1 MKLAFENLQTGVK
14 PGSIEHTFL
23 PSKLAEELLF
33 YPTWTGHY
41 FCSSQY
47 YVKRETHPTLLLIY
61 VVRGMFH
68 IEYRNKIY
76 DARKDEVILLDCR
89 EPHYYQAYE
98 GLEFYYYGFIGS
110 NSSEICHYILDTR
123 GPIIRSKNN
132 RLIGNLIKDAL
143 DYYEQNHS
151 ENPFDAS
158 MRIYKILNILL
169 QEREVYNSA
178 KNEPVE
184 RTIIYIHA
192 NLKKYITMKSLADMV
207 GLSTSYFSYLFKME
221 TGCSPR
227 EYITNTRM
235 NKAKLLLVQTNKNI
249 AEIAHEVGY
258 SNGASFT
265 GVFTDKI
272 GCSPKLFRK
281 LMRGSKNS
289 Q

>member
-1 MKLAFENLQTGVK
+1 MYFIIIT
-14 PGSIEHTFL
+14 I
-23 PSKLAEELLF
+23 LL
-33 YPTWTGHY
+33 
-41 FCSSQY
+41 
-47 YVKRETHPTLLLIY
+47 KRETHPTLLLIY

-76 DARKDEVILLDCR
+76 DARKDKVILLDCR
-89 EPHYYQAYE
+89 EPHYYQVYE
-98 GLEFYYYGFIGS
+98 GLEFYYYGFIGHEYQANLSHLLLLEFYYYGFIGS

-207 GLSTSYFSYLFKME
+207 GLSTSYFS
-221 TGCSPR
+221 
-227 EYITNTRM
+227 
-235 NKAKLLLVQTNKNI
+235 
-249 AEIAHEVGY
+249 
-258 SNGASFT
+258 
-265 GVFTDKI
+265 
-272 GCSPKLFRK
+272 
-281 LMRGSKNS
+281 
-289 Q
+289 